1 MTFRGIGA
9 VQVALGISL
18 LSSLLCI
25 FVPEFVR
32 NLHASK
38 LTEALDGLSSI
49 SGSAA
54 MLAASVPPEIAFP
67 ESAPRT
73 PRDVPAGRRV
83 TDAPGTWQHPT
94 WRTLGFRV
102 EGPHCFS
109 FAFESKSAEGS
120 AYFLASAFGDLD
132 GDGELSRLSVF
143 GDVKGTDA
151 PLVYPVQMEREVE

>member
-9 VQVALGISL
+9 VQVALLVSL
-18 LSSLLCI
+18 LASLLCI

-38 LTEALDGLSSI
+38 LAEALDGLSAI
-49 SGSAA
+49 SGSAT
-54 MLAASVPPEIAFP
+54 MLGASLPPEIALP

-83 TDAPGTWQHPT
+83 TDPPGTWQHPT
-94 WRTLGFRV
+94 WRTLGYRI

-109 FAFESKSAEGS
+109 FSFESGVAASS
-120 AYFLASAFGDLD
+120 AYFVASAYGDLD

-143 GDVKGTDA
+143 GDVAGGKG
-151 PLVYPVQMEREVE
+151 PVVYPVQMDREVE

>member
-1 MTFRGIGA
+1 MFRGFGA
-9 VQVALGISL
+9 VQVALGVSL
-18 LSSLLCI
+18 LASLLCI
-25 FVPEFVR
+25 FVPEFIR

-38 LTEALDGLSSI
+38 LAEALDGLSTI

-54 MLAASVPPEIAFP
+54 MLGASVPPELAFP

-73 PRDVPAGRRV
+73 PREVPAGRRV
-83 TDAPGTWQHPT
+83 VDPPGTWQHPT

-109 FAFESKSAEGS
+109 FSFDSGSAETR

-143 GDVKGTDA
+143 GDVAGTQA
-151 PLVYPVQMEREVE
+151 PLVYPVRMEREVE

>member
-1 MTFRGIGA
+1 MFRGIGA

-18 LSSLLCI
+18 LASLLCI

-38 LTEALDGLSSI
+38 LAEALDGLSAI

-54 MLAASVPPEIAFP
+54 MLGASVPPELAFP

-73 PRDVPAGRRV
+73 PREVPAGRRV
-83 TDAPGTWQHPT
+83 VDPPGTWHHPT

-102 EGPHCFS
+102 DGPHSYS
-109 FAFESKSAEGS
+109 FAFESGTAD
-120 AYFLASAFGDLD
+120 ARAFFLASAFGDLD

-143 GDVKGTDA
+143 GDVVGSKG
-151 PLVYPVQMEREVE
+151 PLVYPVRMEREVE

>member
-1 MTFRGIGA
+1 MFRGIGA
-9 VQVALGISL
+9 VQVALGVSL
-18 LSSLLCI
+18 ASSLLCI

-38 LTEALDGLSSI
+38 LAEALDGLSDL

-83 TDAPGTWQHPT
+83 TDPPGTWQHPT
-94 WRTLGFRV
+94 WRTLGFRI

-109 FAFESKSAEGS
+109 FAFESGSAEAS

-132 GDGELSRLSVF
+132 GDGELSRLSIF
-143 GDVKGTDA
+143 GEVKGTEA
-151 PLVYPVQMEREVE
+151 PQVYPLRIEREVE

>member
-1 MTFRGIGA
+1 MFRGIGA
-9 VQVALGISL
+9 VQVALGVSL
-18 LSSLLCI
+18 ATSLLCI

-38 LTEALDGLSSI
+38 LAEALDGLSDL
-49 SGSAA
+49 SGSAT

-83 TDAPGTWQHPT
+83 TDPPGTWQHPT

-109 FAFESKSAEGS
+109 FAFDSGSSEAS
-120 AYFLASAFGDLD
+120 AYFLASAYGDLD

-143 GDVKGTDA
+143 GEVKGTEA
-151 PLVYPVQMEREVE
+151 PQVYPLRIEREVE